1 MVVYLDVLFF
11 TNVLMDWVTLLAAAR
26 LGGAKVR
33 QGRLA
38 LASLL
43 GGVYAAGAALL
54 PLLAALPVR
63 VLAGAALCLAAFC
76 GDRADGIVTLPVKFG
91 VPATRKIMAGLIAIA
106 VKIGR
111 ASCRGV

>member
-43 GGVYAAGAALL
+43 GGLYAAGAALL
-54 PLLAALPVR
+54 PLLAALPCACSQAR
-63 VLAGAALCLAAFC
+63 RSALRRSAANGRLFA
-76 GDRADGIVTLPVKFG
+76 RRPVFF
-91 VPATRKIMAGLIAIA
+91 
-106 VKIGR
+106 
-111 ASCRGV
+111 

>member
-43 GGVYAAGAALL
+43 GGVYAAGAAEGF
-54 PLLAALPVR
+54 R
-63 VLAGAALCLAAFC
+63 CRRC
-76 GDRADGIVTLPVKFG
+76 NKRQADGE
-91 VPATRKIMAGLIAIA
+91 AA
-106 VKIGR
+106 
-111 ASCRGV
+111 